1 MAKKITRRPLTT
13 EEKAWA
19 DRLMAIFQKRK
30 DSHKISQVKLGDMIG
45 ISQSAV
51 GQYLNGGIPLN
62 LMAMISF
69 SLALDCTIQDIDPN
83 CPYKTPM
90 TPEETALIEAYREMK
105 KQNDTANHELLIFA
119 ASRSPAYQ
127 RAMQQTT
134 KTPSAL
140 EKSSIEKQ

>member
-1 MAKKITRRPLTT
+1 MKKEIVRRQLTD

-19 DRLMAIFQKRK
+19 ARLMAIFLNRK
-30 DSHKISQVKLGDMIG
+30 KSHKISQVKLGEMIG

-51 GQYLNGGIPLN
+51 GQYLNGSIPLN

-69 SLALDCTIQDIDPN
+69 SMALDCTIQDIDPN

-90 TPEETALIEAYREMK
+90 TPEETALIEAYRDMK

-134 KTPSAL
+134 KTPDAP
-140 EKSSIEKQ
+140 ENSSIEKP

>member
-51 GQYLNGGIPLN
+51 GQYLNGVIPLN
-62 LMAMISF
+62 LMAKISF
-69 SLALDCTIQDIDPN
+69 AMALECTVQDIDPT
-83 CPYKTPM
+83 CPYATPL
-90 TPEETALIEAYREMK
+90 TQAETALIEAYRDMK
-105 KQNDTANHELLIFA
+105 KQNDTQNQELLLFA
-119 ASRSPAYQ
+119 ASRSPAFQ
-127 RAMQQTT
+127 
-134 KTPSAL
+134 KAL
-140 EKSSIEKQ
+140 EPAPENPFFPAKSLNEKH